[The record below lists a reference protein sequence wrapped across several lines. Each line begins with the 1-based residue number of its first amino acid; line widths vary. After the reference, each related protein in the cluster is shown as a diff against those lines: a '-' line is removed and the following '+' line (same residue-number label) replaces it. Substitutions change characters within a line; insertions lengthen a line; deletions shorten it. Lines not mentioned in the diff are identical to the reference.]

1 MQGKW
6 RHSNCTPKKAKS
18 IKCDNNKQQKNTQ
31 LLAAGR
37 NELGEHSAKCY
48 TKRVHQPFRPPPPYP
63 FTYHFWQKRF
73 PFGIP
78 SIDKWHPSN
87 CRKCSLFCRSW
98 INPWARRYLCLFN
111 SHKMHLLFISNITL
125 PCNVLLL
132 EKSPSIHIPE
142 AWKKNT
148 PFGRKPW
155 KLSI

>member
-6 RHSNCTPKKAKS
+6 KHFNWTPKKAKS

-48 TKRVHQPFRPPPPYP
+48 TKRVHQPSPPRILLHTI
-63 FTYHFWQKRF
+63 FDRKGSRF
-73 PFGIP
+73 VYLLLTNDTPC
-78 SIDKWHPSN
+78 N
-87 CRKCSLFCRSW
+87 CGKCTIFCRSW

-155 KLSI
+155 NLSI